1 MILRALRTRRQT
13 AGRSRSLLVL
23 VSVPLMLCVA
33 GAATF
38 AALTRQSEDTIA
50 QGVRFEGRDWSG
62 KPLAEARAD
71 LEEFRRAR
79 LRSDVRVEVVPPG
92 GKKIGWSVPCW
103 RLGLELDIE
112 ATLRDALEVGRREG
126 ALARLASFFSARE
139 TVEIAPR
146 WRLVEPTARQFLL
159 GSVRK
164 AVHQPSKDARLRP
177 LETGGFAI
185 TPEKAGADL
194 DVDGAL
200 QHLLDRLPWSGSEPL
215 TLPTKVTQ
223 ARIARQDLAAID
235 GVLAAFST
243 GYKERGNR
251 RRNIELACSKMDGV
265 VLLPG
270 DTFSYNEVVGPR
282 DEEYGFRMAPVIVK
296 GRLVPGMGGGICQVS
311 STLYNAALLAGLEI
325 VRRQHHAFPVSYL
338 APGRDATVV
347 YGSIDFRFKNNTAAP
362 VAISADSRGQ
372 RVRIRIFG
380 KTVPGQSVRI
390 ERTNISSWGQ
400 GVQQVR
406 DPSLPVG
413 KTVVLDKGHAGH
425 RVTVWRV
432 VMRDGQVV
440 RRERVSDDRYRAFP
454 KIVAVGTGPAGP
466 AASPTAGSS
475 REPAS
480 PAAPSVSAAG
490 APPSQ
495 Q

>member
-1 MILRALRTRRQT
+1 MSQRAQT
-13 AGRSRSLLVL
+13 TTTNNAGRGRSLLVL
-23 VSVPLMLCVA
+23 LSVLLLLCVA
-33 GAATF
+33 GAATV

-62 KPLAEARAD
+62 KPLTQARAE
-71 LEEFRRAR
+71 LEDFRRAK
-79 LRSDVRVEVVPPG
+79 LRSDVRVEVATPG
-92 GKKIGWSVPCW
+92 GKKTGWAVPCW
-103 RLGLELDIE
+103 RLGLELDID
-112 ATLRDALEVGRREG
+112 ATLNDALQAGRQDG
-126 ALARLASFFSARE
+126 ALARIASLFSSRE
-139 TVEIAPR
+139 AVDVAPQ
-146 WRLVEPTARQFLL
+146 WRLVEPTAKKFLL
-159 GSVRK
+159 GRVRK
-164 AVHQPSKDARLRP
+164 AVHQPSRDARLRP
-177 LETGGFAI
+177 LESGGFAI
-185 TPEKAGADL
+185 VPEQAGTDV
-194 DVDGAL
+194 DVDGSL
-200 QHLLDRLPWSGSEPL
+200 QYLRERMPWSDSEPL
-215 TLPTKVTQ
+215 VLPTTVVT
-223 ARIARQDLAAID
+223 ARIARQHLAGVD

-251 RRNIELACSKMDGV
+251 RRNIELACSKMDGT

-282 DEEYGFRMAPVIVK
+282 DEEYGFRMAPVIVR

-311 STLYNAALLAGLEI
+311 STLYNAVLLAGLEI

-347 YGSIDFRFKNNTAAP
+347 YGSIDFRFRNNTEAP
-362 VAISADSRGQ
+362 IAISADSRGQ

-380 KTVPGQSVRI
+380 KTVPGQTVRI
-390 ERTNISSWGQ
+390 ERTNVSSWGQ

-406 DPSLPVG
+406 DPSLPAG

-432 VMRDGQVV
+432 LMRDGQVV

-454 KIVAVGTGPAGP
+454 KLVAVGTGPAVPAATATAGP
-466 AASPTAGSS
+466 A

-480 PAAPSVSAAG
+480 PSAPSASAAG
-490 APPSQ
+490 SPATQ